1 MVLDGEIHG
10 KSGHAARGEGINAIY
25 KAIDIVNR
33 LRNLTFPAVSRRLG
47 PIRIN
52 VTQIEAG
59 TQHNVVP
66 DLCKNSRR
74 RAHDRCLYERTNLA
88 THSRCRPRMLA
99 HSSKRAIAPII
110 DSGNPSARCAPHVC
124 RKNAVWLAHSERPS
138 VNAVPF
144 PEIRPRRLCPF
155 AYRRRIHP
163 PRRNPRSHPN
173 LLYNPRR
180 PHFSE
185 REPMSAFIPTGN
197 AES

>member
-144 PEIRPRRLCPF
+144 PEIRPGDS
-155 AYRRRIHP
+155 A
-163 PRRNPRSHPN
+163 RSHTADEYIR
-173 LLYNPRR
+173 LD
-180 PHFSE
+180 E
-185 REPMSAFIPTGN
+185 IREAIQIYYTILDGLIFPK
-197 AES
+197 ESR